1 MNDSNNLGENF
12 KIKVNELKVLIDE
25 LENDLIEKIES
36 IEESNELIEVLK
48 KYKLQIYNLSNST
61 LNEED

>member
-61 LNEED
+61 LNEEE